1 MGVLTRHLR
10 QYREAMKKRERS
22 RKLAE
27 AARLAV
33 ETLEWAAERALV
45 TGGPAW
51 EAEVARCKA
60 AQTALKAALQE
71 FTA

>member
-1 MGVLTRHLR
+1 
-10 QYREAMKKRERS
+10 MKKRERS
-22 RKLAE
+22 RKLTE

-51 EAEVARCKA
+51 EAEAARCKA